1 MYYEEWDRR
10 YHAQATHED
19 DQLLMFGLL
28 FSLREMTRQL
38 SPQPVD
44 SFSSFKTDV
53 QKVHYFQTGTGLRFV
68 LCTAPSVG
76 DMTKHLLHIYKNIF
90 VEYVAKNP
98 LYSYQVVE
106 PRRKG
111 PPHESGP
118 LVFRASACR
127 HAAFACARLLKQAGR
142 AQHNMSAMIS
152 GDSRDDRLRRLQ
164 NTTR

>member
-1 MYYEEWDRR
+1 MAKLFCAYVFNRHGTCLYYEEWDRR

-111 PPHESGP
+111 PPTNPVRWFFARVHVAMLHSP
-118 LVFRASACR
+118 VRAC
-127 HAAFACARLLKQAGR
+127 
-142 AQHNMSAMIS
+142 
-152 GDSRDDRLRRLQ
+152 
-164 NTTR
+164 